1 MKHSVVITLILLGMF
16 MLSQAI
22 GLAVTAAYLPDVTP
36 AVAENG
42 TLINVTTYHLP
53 YGMEPPEEVHP
64 QQSLVSIVIA
74 LIIAITIMV
83 LLMKFRAE
91 IFLRLWFFAVVSIAL
106 GITLNAAVKTV
117 PYASLFVLI
126 IAIPLAYFKVFQR
139 NIIVHNITEVL
150 IYPGIAAIFVPLLSI
165 PTTII
170 LLVII
175 SAYDMYAVWH
185 SGFMQRLAHYQIR
198 TLRVF
203 SGFFIPYLT
212 AQAKANL
219 MHRPKAG
226 KKVKVN
232 VAILG
237 GGDVVFPI
245 IVAGVVL
252 REFSLLPALLVTGGA
267 TLALA
272 ILFYLSEKGKFYP
285 AMPFISLGCFL
296 GLALV
301 YLF

>member
-53 YGMEPPEEVHP
+53 YGMEPPEEVRP

>member
-53 YGMEPPEEVHP
+53 YGMEPPADVHP
-64 QQSLVSIVIA
+64 QQSLASIVIA
-74 LIIAITIMV
+74 LIIAITVMV

>member
-16 MLSQAI
+16 ILSQAI

-53 YGMEPPEEVHP
+53 YGMEPPEEVRP

>member
-16 MLSQAI
+16 ILSQAI

-296 GLALV
+296 GLIIG
-301 YLF
+301 YLI